1 METAQVQPQEQAP
14 APSPLK
20 PARGAAGIL
29 ASFILIVFVLYV
41 GRLFFITLVTAVLLA
56 FILEPLVGFFMRF
69 KAPRGAASFL
79 ACTVMLISL
88 YLAALGAWSQTVGFL
103 ESLPTYTQRISNLVD
118 SATVRIEEV
127 ERAARDL
134 LVPQRVRDA
143 EIAAQKAREEAEAAR
158 KAAAKRRRPVV
169 EPPLPLPE
177 EPQIQEVRIRED
189 KSALV
194 NTIYSYIRG
203 FYDVLLMASF
213 VPFLVYFFLSWRD
226 HFRRSLMNLVEGE
239 KRDMIQ
245 RAWEGIANVARAYV
259 VGNFLLGI
267 MLSAVSAL
275 FFWFVNIPYWQVMG
289 PVSGFL
295 SLIPYLGLP
304 LAILPPVVAALPVYT
319 GWTAYIV
326 IGAVVALLHMIAL
339 NLLYPKLV
347 GGRVHLN
354 PLVVTIA
361 LMLWYLLWGG
371 AGLVLAIPITA
382 GMKAVFDNI
391 PSLRGYGRLFGE
403 GD

>member
-1 METAQVQPQEQAP
+1 MATVQDPAQESALPP
-14 APSPLK
+14 AK
-20 PARGAAGIL
+20 PARSAAGIL
-29 ASFILIVFVLYV
+29 AAFILIVFVLYV

-69 KAPRGAASFL
+69 KVPRGGASFL

-88 YLAALGAWSQTVGFL
+88 YLAGLGAWSQAVGFL
-103 ESLPTYTQRISNLVD
+103 DALPTYTQRLTDLVD
-118 SATVRIEEV
+118 SATVRLDEV

-134 LVPQRVRDA
+134 LIPQRVRDA
-143 EIAAQKAREEAEAAR
+143 EAAAQKAREEAEAAR

-169 EPPLPLPE
+169 EPPLPLPQ
-177 EPQIQEVRIRED
+177 EPEVQEVRIRPER
-189 KSALV
+189 SAFV
-194 NTIYSYIRG
+194 NAVFTYLRG
-203 FYDVLLMASF
+203 FYDVVLMASF

-239 KRDMIQ
+239 KRDVIQ
-245 RAWEGIANVARAYV
+245 RAWEGIATVARAYV

-267 MLSAVSAL
+267 MLSVVSAL
-275 FFWFVNIPYWQVMG
+275 IFWFVNIPYWQVMG

-295 SLIPYLGLP
+295 SLIPYIGLP
-304 LAILPPVVAALPVYT
+304 LAILPPFIAALPVYT
-319 GWTAYIV
+319 GWAAYLV
-326 IGAVVALLHMIAL
+326 IGTVVALLHMIAL

-361 LMLWYLLWGG
+361 LMIWYLIWGG
-371 AGLVLAIPITA
+371 AGLILAIPITA
-382 GMKAVFDNI
+382 GMKAVFDSI

>member
-1 METAQVQPQEQAP
+1 METMQEQETTRRP
-14 APSPLK
+14 RS
-20 PARGAAGIL
+20 AAGIL
-29 ASFILIVFVLYV
+29 ASFILIVLVLYV

-56 FILEPLVGFFMRF
+56 FILEPMVGFFMRF
-69 KAPRGAASFL
+69 KVPRGGASFL

-88 YLAALGAWSQTVGFL
+88 YLAGLGVWSQAVGL
-103 ESLPTYTQRISNLVD
+103 LQSLPTYTQRITDLVD
-118 SATVRIEEV
+118 SATVRIEAV
-127 ERAARDL
+127 EKAMRDL
-134 LVPQRVRDA
+134 LVPQRIRDA
-143 EIAAQKAREEAEAAR
+143 ELAAQKAKAAAEAQR

-177 EPQIQEVRIRED
+177 EPAIQEVRIRPDE
-189 KSALV
+189 SAFV
-194 NTIYSYIRG
+194 NSVFSYIRG
-203 FYDVLLMASF
+203 FYDILLMASF

-226 HFRRSLMNLVEGE
+226 HFRRSVMNLVEGE

-259 VGNFLLGI
+259 VGNFLLG
-267 MLSAVSAL
+267 LLLAAVSAL

-304 LAILPPVVAALPVYT
+304 LAIVPPVVAALPVYS
-319 GWTAYIV
+319 GWPAYII

-354 PLVVTIA
+354 PLVVTVA

-382 GMKAVFDNI
+382 GMKAVFDSI
-391 PSLRGYGRLFGE
+391 PSWRGYGRLMGE

>member
-1 METAQVQPQEQAP
+1 METVQVQAQEP
-14 APSPLK
+14 ASPPAK
-20 PARGAAGIL
+20 PARSAAGVL
-29 ASFILIVFVLYV
+29 AAFILIVFVLYV

-69 KAPRGAASFL
+69 KVPRGGASFL

-88 YLAALGAWSQTVGFL
+88 YLAGLGAWSQAVGFL
-103 ESLPTYTQRISNLVD
+103 DALPTYTQRLTDLVD

-134 LVPQRVRDA
+134 LIPQRVRDA
-143 EIAAQKAREEAEAAR
+143 EAAALKAREEAEAAR

-169 EPPLPLPE
+169 EPPLPLPQ
-177 EPQIQEVRIRED
+177 EPEVQEVRIRPER
-189 KSALV
+189 SVFV
-194 NTIYSYIRG
+194 NAVFNYLRG
-203 FYDVLLMASF
+203 FYDVVLMASF

-226 HFRRSLMNLVEGE
+226 HFRRGLMNLVEGE
-239 KRDMIQ
+239 KRDVIQ
-245 RAWEGIANVARAYV
+245 RAWEGIATVARAYV

-267 MLSAVSAL
+267 MLSVVSAL
-275 FFWFVNIPYWQVMG
+275 FFWFINIPYWQVMG
-289 PVSGFL
+289 PISGFL
-295 SLIPYLGLP
+295 SLIPYIGLP
-304 LAILPPVVAALPVYT
+304 LAILPPFIAALPVYT
-319 GWTAYIV
+319 GWTAYLV
-326 IGAVVALLHMIAL
+326 IGTVVALLHLIAL

-354 PLVVTIA
+354 PLVVTVA